1 MTRPPP
7 RPTRTDTLFPY
18 PTRFRSIGGDV
29 AGNSGCVFWMPM
41 QHLHQ
46 ASVEPVRGLGVRQ
59 KIFEARYVFRRDSA
73 IAGQIQEPGGK
84 FLLIDGRLDGRLRS
98 EEHTSEL
105 QSLMRLSYAVFC
117 LKKKIQKTPQVGVKV
132 IVFLRITIHNS

>member
-1 MTRPPP
+1 
-7 RPTRTDTLFPY
+7 
-18 PTRFRSIGGDV
+18 
-29 AGNSGCVFWMPM
+29 MPM

-84 FLLIDGRLDGRLRS
+84 FLLIDGRLDGRLRGTTDRFYLITRIRDFSYVDFGRLREKADLLGSDVERNRS
-98 EEHTSEL
+98 EE
-105 QSLMRLSYAVFC
+105 RR
-117 LKKKIQKTPQVGVKV
+117 VGQECVSKC
-132 IVFLRITIHNS
+132 RY

>member
-1 MTRPPP
+1 
-7 RPTRTDTLFPY
+7 
-18 PTRFRSIGGDV
+18 
-29 AGNSGCVFWMPM
+29 MPM

-84 FLLIDGRLDGRLRS
+84 FLLIDGRLDGRLRGTTDRFYLITRIRDFRS

-105 QSLMRLSYAVFC
+105 TSLMRTTYYVFC
-117 LKKKIQKTPQVGVKV
+117 LQ
-132 IVFLRITIHNS
+132 TIRHTYH